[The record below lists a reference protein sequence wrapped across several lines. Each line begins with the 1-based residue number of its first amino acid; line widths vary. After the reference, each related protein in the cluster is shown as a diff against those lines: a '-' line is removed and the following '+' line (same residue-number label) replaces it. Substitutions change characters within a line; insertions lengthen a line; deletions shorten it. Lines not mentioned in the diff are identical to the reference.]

1 MPYSE
6 NMSLNFKVQLLQ
18 KELNDVNCKVNEFLS
33 ELSTQVNSKS
43 NGRENAG
50 QTYRHEKNTSENFS
64 LASMNLNMTT
74 KMYFH
79 KQNNDELPERVFTKR
94 NSLLTG

>member
-1 MPYSE
+1 MPNNE
-6 NMSLNFKVQLLQ
+6 NTSLNFKAQLLQ
-18 KELNDVNCKVNEFLS
+18 KELNDVNCKVNDFLS
-33 ELSTQVNSKS
+33 ELCTQVNSKS
-43 NGRENAG
+43 NGREHAG
-50 QTYRHEKNTSENFS
+50 HNRHEKNTSENFS